1 MKKLIA
7 LVLSLALACTL
18 LTSCNGGG
26 DKQPA
31 KEYPSKDITLIIPFG
46 AGGGTDALARKLV
59 EIVGSQSDI
68 TLIPENKTGGS
79 GAVGMAEGAAA
90 AADGY
95 TVTMTTVEEVLLPL
109 AGLANFKASDFKM
122 IVRVNFD
129 AASLVVRADHPA
141 DTLQEFVDYAKS
153 SAEPVSINVSAFPT
167 NYWLCGAML
176 MEKSGASF
184 NLVEEPDGASA
195 EIQNLLGG
203 HVESIVCTT
212 AEVAQYVASGD
223 FKVLATADSQR
234 NPNFPDIPTFIES
247 GYEIEVGTWRGF
259 VVPKDTDDV
268 VAKLED
274 VFTKAYE
281 SDEFQEFLTT
291 MSFGQGYLN
300 STDFTT
306 LVEEQTEAYGPV
318 ISKYVK

>member
-1 MKKLIA
+1 MKRFAALLLS
-7 LVLSLALACTL
+7 LVLAATCLTAC
-18 LTSCNGGG
+18 GGG
-26 DKQPA
+26 GSTA
-31 KEYPSKDITLIIPFG
+31 AEYPSKDITLIIPFG

-59 EIVGSQSDI
+59 ELVGSQSNI

-109 AGLANFKASDFKM
+109 AGLANFQASDFKM

-129 AASLVVRADHPA
+129 AASLVVRADDPA
-141 DTLQEFVDYAKS
+141 NTLQEFIDQAKA
-153 SAEPVSINVSAFPT
+153 SAQPVSINVSAFPT

-176 MEKSGASF
+176 TELSGVDF
-184 NLVEEPDGASA
+184 NLVEEPNGASA

-203 HVESIVCTT
+203 HVDSIICTS

-259 VVPKDTDDV
+259 VVPKDTDDAI
-268 VAKLED
+268 VAKLEE

-281 SDEFQEFLTT
+281 SDEFKEFLTT
-291 MSFGQGYLN
+291 MSFGEGYLN
-300 STDFTT
+300 SKDFTA
-306 LVEEQTEAYGPV
+306 LVEAQTEAYAPV
-318 ISKYVK
+318 ISKYVN